1 MPARKSDHRK
11 SVGDAGTVAVATAAP
26 AVATPDESAASQ
38 PRTSS
43 PAAGPGAAATEK
55 KDKEA
60 KDKEH
65 RDKDAVTIEVC
76 RAPAPL
82 LVLGREILMTVGNA
96 RTGPHVAEIYHNEAG
111 KGGVASEHADPGQR
125 HPRHEQE
132 RHRLHQLPRVPVSAS
147 SALVS
152 PFFIEYGGEHQG
164 YRGGR
169 ISS

>member
-11 SVGDAGTVAVATAAP
+11 SVGDAGTVAVATAA
-26 AVATPDESAASQ
+26 AATPDESAASQ

-43 PAAGPGAAATEK
+43 PAAGPGATATEK

-82 LVLGREILMTVGNA
+82 LVLRREVLMT
-96 RTGPHVAEIYHNEAG
+96 EAG
-111 KGGVASEHADPGQR
+111 CADR
-125 HPRHEQE
+125 TSRC
-132 RHRLHQLPRVPVSAS
+132 RNLS
-147 SALVS
+147 
-152 PFFIEYGGEHQG
+152 
-164 YRGGR
+164 
-169 ISS
+169 